1 MKYILYLSNYLKYPK
16 LNIQSATNSVKD
28 LKLSSLLEMTK
39 AINNNLTTAQ
49 LLDIFQDILENRLK
63 VGKLVLFSFETEW
76 TCILKYGVD
85 STYNHL
91 IFEPELLDIK
101 EIESISFSKGNL
113 SKRFEIVIPVYHKHT
128 PLAFVL
134 LGDINEDKIEMSSAI
149 KHLPFIQTLTNVM
162 IVAIENK
169 KLYKS
174 SIQKATIQKELE
186 LAKGMQKMLFPSSLP
201 NTEELE
207 MNALYLPHQQ
217 VGGDYYDVI
226 WINEVECV
234 FCLADVS
241 GKGLAAAMLMS
252 NLQAALRVLLKYTQ
266 NLTEIVIDI
275 NQLIC
280 DNAKSEKFISL
291 FIAKYNTGTRKLS
304 YINAGHNSPLL
315 FSNYQTIPLD
325 KGCTLLGI
333 SNPLMFLE
341 TDTLLVPLN
350 SILFAYTDGLTDTV
364 NGDDDC
370 ISIEE
375 IKNTVTKNKLS
386 NCEFINKAMLF
397 YLEEFKAEMPFVDD
411 IAMLTCK
418 FK

>member
-1 MKYILYLSNYLKYPK
+1 MEHSK
-16 LNIQSATNSVKD
+16 LHIQSSDNAVKD
-28 LKLSSLLEMTK
+28 LKLNSLLEMTK
-39 AINNNLTTAQ
+39 AINNNLSTAQ
-49 LLDIFQDILENRLK
+49 LLDIYQDILENRLK
-63 VGKLVLFSFETEW
+63 VGKLVLFSHDQEW
-76 TCILKYGVD
+76 TCILRYGVD
-85 STYNHL
+85 GSYNHL
-91 IFEPELLDIK
+91 EFEPELLDIK
-101 EIESISFSKGNL
+101 EIESITFSKGNL
-113 SKRFEIVIPVYHKHT
+113 SKRFEIVVPVYHKQT

-134 LGDINEDKIEMSSAI
+134 LGDINEDKVEMSSAI

-186 LAKGMQKMLFPSSLP
+186 LAQGMQKMLFPSSLP

-280 DNAKSEKFISL
+280 DNAKAEKFISL

-315 FSNYQTIPLD
+315 FSNYQTISLD

-333 SNPLMFLE
+333 MNPLISLE
-341 TDTLLVPLN
+341 TETLLVPLN

-364 NGDDDC
+364 NNSDETL
-370 ISIEE
+370 SIDE
-375 IKNTVTKNKLS
+375 IKNTVTKNKFTS
-386 NCEFINKAMLF
+386 CEFINKAMLF

>member
-1 MKYILYLSNYLKYPK
+1 MEHSK
-16 LNIQSATNSVKD
+16 LHIQSSDNAVKD
-28 LKLSSLLEMTK
+28 LKLSALLEMTK
-39 AINNNLTTAQ
+39 AINNNLSTSQ
-49 LLDIFQDILENRLK
+49 LLDIYQDVLENRLK
-63 VGKLVLFSFETEW
+63 VGKLVLFSHDQEW
-76 TCILKYGVD
+76 ICILKYGVD
-85 STYNHL
+85 SSYNHL
-91 IFEPELLDIK
+91 EFEPELLEIK
-101 EIESISFSKGNL
+101 EIESITFSKGNL
-113 SKRFEIVIPVYHKHT
+113 SKRFEIVVPVYHKQT

-134 LGDINEDKIEMSSAI
+134 LGDINEDKVEMSSAI

-186 LAKGMQKMLFPSSLP
+186 LAQGMQKMLFPSSLP

-280 DNAKSEKFISL
+280 DNAKAEKFISL

-304 YINAGHNSPLL
+304 YINAGHNAPLL
-315 FSNYQTIPLD
+315 FSNYQTISLD

-333 SNPLMFLE
+333 MNPLISLE
-341 TDTLLVPLN
+341 TETLLVPLN

-364 NGDDDC
+364 NNSDETL
-370 ISIEE
+370 SIEE
-375 IKNTVTKNKLS
+375 IKNTVIKNKLS
-386 NCEFINKAMLF
+386 SCEFINKAMLF

-411 IAMLTCK
+411 IALLTCK

>member
-1 MKYILYLSNYLKYPK
+1 MGQSK
-16 LNIQSATNSVKD
+16 LHTQSSDSSVKD
-28 LKLSSLLEMTK
+28 LKLSALLEMTK
-39 AINNNLTTAQ
+39 AINNNLSTSQ
-49 LLDIFQDILENRLK
+49 LLDIYQDILENRLK
-63 VGKLVLFSFETEW
+63 VGKLVLFSFDIEW

-85 STYNHL
+85 SSYNHL
-91 IFEPELLDIK
+91 VFEPELLEIK
-101 EIESISFSKGNL
+101 EIESITFSNGNL
-113 SKRFEIVIPVYHKHT
+113 SKRFEIVVPVYHKQT

-186 LAKGMQKMLFPSSLP
+186 LAQSMQKMLFPSSLP

-280 DNAKSEKFISL
+280 DNAKAEKFISL
-291 FIAKYNTGTRKLS
+291 FIAKYNIGTRKLS
-304 YINAGHNSPLL
+304 YINAGHNAPLL
-315 FSNYQTIPLD
+315 FSNYQTISLD

-333 SNPLMFLE
+333 MNPLISLE
-341 TDTLLVPLN
+341 TETLLVPLN

-364 NGDDDC
+364 NNSDEA

-375 IKNTVTKNKLS
+375 IKNTITKNKFS
-386 NCEFINKAMLF
+386 SCEFINKAMLF
-397 YLEEFKAEMPFVDD
+397 YLEDFKAEMPFVDD

>member
-1 MKYILYLSNYLKYPK
+1 LSTSKINSKSTSYSVQDIK
-16 LNIQSATNSVKD
+16 LNA
-28 LKLSSLLEMTK
+28 LLEMTK
-39 AINNNLTTAQ
+39 AINNNVTTSQ
-49 LLDIFQDILENRLK
+49 LLDIYQEILENRLK
-63 VGKLVLFSFETEW
+63 VGKLVLFSFATEW
-76 TCILKYGVD
+76 TCILKYGVGKD
-85 STYNHL
+85 YNHL
-91 IFEPELLDIK
+91 VFEPELLDIK
-101 EIESISFSKGNL
+101 EIETISYSQGNL
-113 SKRFEIVIPVYHKHT
+113 SKRFEIVIPVYHKQT

-134 LGDINEDKIEMSSAI
+134 LGDLDEKKIEMSSAI

-186 LAKGMQKMLFPSSLP
+186 LAQGMQKLLFPSNLP
-201 NTEELE
+201 NIEELE

-226 WINEVECV
+226 WINEVELV

-241 GKGLAAAMLMS
+241 GKGVAAALLMS

-280 DNAKSEKFISL
+280 DNAKGEKFISL
-291 FIAKYNTGTRKLS
+291 FIAKYNIGTRKLS
-304 YINAGHNSPLL
+304 YINAGHNSPILL
-315 FSNYQTIPLD
+315 NNNQIISLN

-333 SNPLMFLE
+333 SNPLHSLE
-341 TDTLLVPLN
+341 ADALLVSPH

-364 NGDDDC
+364 NSNDDV

-375 IKNTVTKNKLS
+375 IKTILINNKLS
-386 NCEFINKAMLF
+386 NCAFINKAMLY
-397 YLEEFKAEMPFVDD
+397 YLEEFKGEMPFIDD

-418 FK
+418 FN

>member
-1 MKYILYLSNYLKYPK
+1 MSSSKA
-16 LNIQSATNSVKD
+16 NIKTTSGSVKD
-28 LKLSSLLEMTK
+28 VKLNALLEMTK
-39 AINNNLTTAQ
+39 AINNNVTTSQ
-49 LLDIFQDILENRLK
+49 LLDIYQEILENRLK
-63 VGKLVLFSFETEW
+63 VGKLVLFSFTTEW
-76 TCILKYGVD
+76 TCILKYGVGKD
-85 STYNHL
+85 YNHL
-91 IFEPELLDIK
+91 VFEPELLDIK
-101 EIESISFSKGNL
+101 EIETISYSKGNL
-113 SKRFEIVIPVYHKHT
+113 SKRFEIVIPVYHKQT

-134 LGDINEDKIEMSSAI
+134 LGDLDEKKIEMSSAI

-186 LAKGMQKMLFPSSLP
+186 LAQGMQKLLFPTNLP
-201 NTEELE
+201 NIEELE

-226 WINEVECV
+226 WINEVELV

-241 GKGLAAAMLMS
+241 GKGVAAALLMS

-280 DNAKSEKFISL
+280 DNAKGEKFISL
-291 FIAKYNTGTRKLS
+291 FIAKYNIGTRKLS
-304 YINAGHNSPLL
+304 YINAGHNSPILL
-315 FSNYQTIPLD
+315 NNNQIISLD

-333 SNPLMFLE
+333 SNPLHALE
-341 TDTLLVPLN
+341 TDTLLVSPQ

-364 NGDDDC
+364 NSNDD
-370 ISIEE
+370 SLSVEE
-375 IKNTVTKNKLS
+375 IKNILINNKQS
-386 NCEFINKAMLF
+386 NCEFINKAVLY
-397 YLEEFKAEMPFVDD
+397 YLEEFKGEMPFIDD

-418 FK
+418 FN

>member
-1 MKYILYLSNYLKYPK
+1 LKNSK
-16 LNIQSATNSVKD
+16 LNTKTNSNSVKD
-28 LKLSSLLEMTK
+28 VKLNALLEMTK
-39 AINNNLTTAQ
+39 AINNNVSTAQ
-49 LLDIFQDILENRLK
+49 LLDIYQEILENRLN
-63 VGKLVLFSFETEW
+63 VGKLVLFSFTTEW

-85 STYNHL
+85 KDYNHL
-91 IFEPELLDIK
+91 LFEPELLEIK
-101 EIESISFSKGNL
+101 EIETISYSKGNL
-113 SKRFEIVIPVYHKHT
+113 SQKFEIVIPVYHKQT

-134 LGDINEDKIEMSSAI
+134 LGDLDEKKIEMSSAI

-169 KLYKS
+169 KLYKA

-186 LAKGMQKMLFPSSLP
+186 LAQGMQKLLFPSSLP
-201 NTEELE
+201 NIEELE

-226 WINEVECV
+226 WINEVELV

-241 GKGLAAAMLMS
+241 GKGVAAALLMS

-280 DNAKSEKFISL
+280 DNAKSEKFITL
-291 FIAKYNTGTRKLS
+291 FIAKYNIGTRKLS
-304 YINAGHNSPLL
+304 YINAGHNAPILL
-315 FSNYQTIPLD
+315 NNNKTIALD

-333 SNPLMFLE
+333 TNPLQFLE
-341 TDTLLVPLN
+341 NETLLVSAQ

-364 NGDDDC
+364 NSKDEAL
-370 ISIEE
+370 SIDEIE
-375 IKNTVTKNKLS
+375 NILIKNKNS

-397 YLEEFKAEMPFVDD
+397 YLEEFKGEMPFTDD

-418 FK
+418 FN